1 MGELEKYFLTGVN
14 YWPREKAM
22 YWWKNFD
29 PKEVNHQFAEIESLS
44 LKLVRIFLLWEDFQ
58 PKPKEISQVSLKNLE
73 NVLDIASKHDLKL
86 LITFFTGHI
95 SGINWIPEWALN
107 KKSTEVKRIRF
118 YPSITN
124 GKVSKYSIK
133 NLFEDPLMREAE
145 KLQIRTIVSKFLHHP
160 GLWGWD
166 LSNEVSNLYIPRSSE
181 VAKSWIQILAGEIR
195 KIDTAHPIVCGTH
208 TEDIERDRGF
218 RQQDISLFCD
228 YPIMHG
234 YPMFCNWAK
243 DPLDSDLVPFLNVLT
258 ESLSKK
264 PVLFEEF
271 GLATVPL
278 GQPARKILSG
288 ERTIYMATEREAS
301 KYYSQV
307 LEKLYQIGSVGA
319 LAWCFSDYTFERPPW
334 KEPPLNDI
342 EMHMGLTRTDGSLKP
357 HAEILQSFTK
367 PKRKI
372 KLSPFSLRVSEK
384 NYFISPYETLK
395 KYYESFKNLKINY

>member
-29 PKEVNHQFAEIESLS
+29 PEEVNHEFAKIASLN

-58 PKPKEISQVSLKNLE
+58 PEAKEISQASLENLG
-73 NVLDIASKHDLKL
+73 NVLDIASKHHLKL
-86 LITFFTGHI
+86 LITFFTGHM
-95 SGINWIPEWALN
+95 SGINWIPEWALD
-107 KKSTEVKRIRF
+107 KKNIRAGGNT
-118 YPSITN
+118 ITD
-124 GKVSKYSIK
+124 GKVSRHPIK
-133 NLFEDPLMREAE
+133 DLFEEPFIIEAE
-145 KLQIRTIVSKFLHHP
+145 KLQIRTIVSRFSDHP
-160 GLWGWD
+160 ALWGWD

-181 VAKSWIQILAGEIR
+181 VARSWIQILTGEIR
-195 KIDTAHPIVCGTH
+195 KLDTAHPIVCGTH
-208 TEDIERDRGF
+208 TEDLERDTGF

-234 YPMFCNWAK
+234 YPIFCNWAE

-258 ESLSKK
+258 ESLGKK

-271 GLATVPL
+271 GLATTPL
-278 GQPARKILSG
+278 GEPAKETSYG
-288 ERTIYMATEREAS
+288 ERIIYMATEEETS

-319 LAWCFSDYTFERPPW
+319 LAWCFSDYAFERPPW
-334 KEPPLNDI
+334 KEPSLNNI

-357 HAEILQSFTK
+357 HAEILQSFAK
-367 PKRKI
+367 QKRKI
-372 KLSPFSLRVSEK
+372 KPSSFSLRVSEK
-384 NYFISPYETLK
+384 NYFINPYETLK